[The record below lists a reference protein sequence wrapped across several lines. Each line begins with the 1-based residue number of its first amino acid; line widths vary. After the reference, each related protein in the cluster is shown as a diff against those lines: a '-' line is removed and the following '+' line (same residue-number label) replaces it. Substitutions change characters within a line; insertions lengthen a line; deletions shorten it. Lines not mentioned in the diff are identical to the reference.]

1 MIKRCQ
7 DVGLMQEKKP
17 LGADPKHV
25 RRAQSPKQCA
35 LQEAKHNN
43 HIFEKKIRTR
53 CPGNEQYQEI
63 SKETDR
69 HPTFLRNS
77 SLINHNGEKI

>member
-1 MIKRCQ
+1 MNNRIQSLLGVKLRNTNNLKPLYMIKRCQ

-35 LQEAKHNN
+35 LQ
-43 HIFEKKIRTR
+43 
-53 CPGNEQYQEI
+53 
-63 SKETDR
+63 
-69 HPTFLRNS
+69 
-77 SLINHNGEKI
+77 